1 MKAGS
6 EKRQTYR
13 RYSYE
18 TKGET
23 GGSGLPDFPCL
34 RDTYGVPDRRIWK
47 HVDRSRSTGRS
58 RKQRNGDEVEE
69 EILS

>member
-23 GGSGLPDFPCL
+23 GGSGIP
-34 RDTYGVPDRRIWK
+34 
-47 HVDRSRSTGRS
+47 
-58 RKQRNGDEVEE
+58 EVEDNE
-69 EILS
+69 KSDSLKDFLKNLGKSPKDWKKSWKNGRLL